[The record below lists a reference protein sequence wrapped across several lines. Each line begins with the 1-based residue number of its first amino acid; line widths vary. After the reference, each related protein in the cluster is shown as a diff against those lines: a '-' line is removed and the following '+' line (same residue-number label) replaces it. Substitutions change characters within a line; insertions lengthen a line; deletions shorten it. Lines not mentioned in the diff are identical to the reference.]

1 MYKTFKE
8 KTRAYVA
15 QQDAEW
21 KKYRIEHFTA
31 RAKARTGEALTQEF
45 MRKQMDMGR
54 LTRLDK
60 LSSTWVDKDKFVRG
74 YSWKFNNVKYTVIYN
89 TRDKVFVT
97 IY

>member
-1 MYKTFKE
+1 MDSWRQ

-21 KKYRIEHFTA
+21 KKYRIEHFA
-31 RAKARTGEALTQEF
+31 VRAKARTGEPLTQEF

-60 LSSTWVDKDKFVRG
+60 LSDTWVDKDKYVRG
-74 YSWKFNNVKYTVIYN
+74 YRWKFNNKLYTVIYN
-89 TRDKVFVT
+89 TRDRVFVT

>member
-1 MYKTFKE
+1 ME
-8 KTRAYVA
+8 SWRQKTRAYVA

-45 MRKQMDMGR
+45 MQKQMDMGR

-60 LSSTWVDKDKFVRG
+60 LSDTWVDKDKYVRG
-74 YSWKFNNVKYTVIYN
+74 YRWKFNNKLYTVIYN

>member
-1 MYKTFKE
+1 MESWRQKTK
-8 KTRAYVA
+8 AYVA

-74 YSWKFNNVKYTVIYN
+74 YCWKFNNVKYTVIYN
-89 TRDKVFVT
+89 TRDRVFVT

>member
-1 MYKTFKE
+1 MDSWRQ

-31 RAKARTGEALTQEF
+31 RAKARTGEPLTQEF

-60 LSSTWVDKDKFVRG
+60 LSDTWVDKDKYVRG
-74 YSWKFNNVKYTVIYN
+74 YRWKFNNKLYTVIYN

>member
-1 MYKTFKE
+1 MESWRQKTK
-8 KTRAYVA
+8 AYVA

-60 LSSTWVDKDKFVRG
+60 LSSTWVDKNKFVRG
-74 YSWKFNNVKYTVIYN
+74 YRWKFNNKLYTVIYN
-89 TRDKVFVT
+89 TRDRVFVT